1 MAQTPLTWDMLPWE
15 TCEGHDGVFV
25 WERGR
30 DCPICSEVGDLKNE
44 IIDLQGKITDL
55 DNKLEEAQWIISDI
69 EERVPE
75 EVTLSRLK
83 ET

>member
-1 MAQTPLTWDMLPWE
+1 MR
-15 TCEGHDGVFV
+15 TCEEHDGVFV
-25 WERGR
+25 WERGS
-30 DCPICSEVGDLKNE
+30 CPVCSIIEELKEE
-44 IIDLQGKITDL
+44 IVNKQSELEIL
-55 DNKLEEAQWIISDI
+55 DKRLEEARWLISDI